1 MKCDKAGRYKR
12 AQTGYKIPMTLKYKI
27 AVAGAGI
34 GGLAAAAF
42 LARDGHTVTVYD
54 QFDAP
59 APVGSGLVMQPIGLM
74 VLDALGVGERA
85 LNYGNKIHD
94 MIGIESK
101 SGRKVLN
108 VTYDK
113 NKTRFGL
120 AMHRASLFDCVHHA
134 AKSAGATIVS
144 STPITA
150 TQNLPTGRLL
160 ISHERKLGLF
170 DLVID
175 GSGVDSPLSPMQ
187 PIPLSYGALWGI
199 VDTPTKP
206 QNTLAQCYR
215 KASTMVGI
223 LPVGFLPNDPKHK
236 TALFWSLPRD
246 GFDDW
251 RNAPFADWQSEASTL
266 WPSFAPYAE
275 LLTNHGDLTMAKY
288 SHGTLRNPTE
298 DRLAYIGDAAHRTS
312 PQLGQ
317 GANMALLDAMAL
329 AQSMRHKTVE
339 MALSDYAQMRR
350 WHVRIYQLMSR
361 AFTPFYQS
369 DSSILPVLR
378 DYLLAPVSDLP
389 VVRGILQKMVSGEL
403 ASIGPLAK
411 TARKP

>member
-1 MKCDKAGRYKR
+1 
-12 AQTGYKIPMTLKYKI
+12 MTPKYNI

-42 LARDGHTVTVYD
+42 LAQDGHTVTVFD
-54 QFDAP
+54 QFEAP
-59 APVGSGLVMQPIGLM
+59 APVGSGLVMQPIGQM
-74 VLDALGVGERA
+74 VLDALGVGDRTMG
-85 LNYGNKIHD
+85 YGNKIHD
-94 MIGIESK
+94 MIGIEAT

-113 NKTRFGL
+113 NQARFGL

-134 AKSAGATIVS
+134 AITAGAEIVS
-144 STPITA
+144 ATPITHSK
-150 TQNLPTGRLL
+150 NMSDGRLL
-160 ISHERKLGLF
+160 FSHARKLGVF
-170 DLVID
+170 DLVVD
-175 GSGVDSPLSPMQ
+175 GSGVDSPLSPMK
-187 PIPLSYGALWGI
+187 PVPLSYGALWGV

-206 QNTLAQCYR
+206 DTSLAQCYR

-246 GFDDW
+246 GFEDW
-251 RNAPFADWQSEASTL
+251 HNTPFADWQARASKL
-266 WPSFAPYAE
+266 WPDFAPYAA
-275 LLTNHGDLTMAKY
+275 LLSDHSDLTMARY

-298 DRLAYIGDAAHRTS
+298 DRLAFIGDAAHRTS

-329 AQSMRHKTVE
+329 AQCLRNKTVD
-339 MALSDYAQMRR
+339 MALADYATLRR

-361 AFTPFYQS
+361 AFTPLYQS
-369 DSSILPVLR
+369 DSTVLPILR

-389 VVRGILQKMVSGEL
+389 IVRTILQKMVSGEL
-403 ASIGPLAK
+403 TSLGQLDP
-411 TARKP
+411 R